1 MDDIGAEDENAN
13 DRHFVTS
20 LQRGLRVI
28 TAYRPDD
35 RALSNQALAER
46 TGLPRSTV
54 ARFTHT
60 LHRLGYL
67 VHHARSSGYSLAP
80 RVIELSRAALV
91 STGISELARPSME
104 ALSELGPVSVAL
116 GVASDSG
123 IRYLELARRPEAV
136 VLNLDVGALVP
147 TLQTA
152 IGRAYLSAL
161 SEARRAAVLRQ
172 LNAEDP
178 ALYDAQAPLLAAEME
193 RYQSDGYV
201 TSFGCWW
208 PELNAAATTIRFA
221 EDGDPLLLSISGLSS
236 ALTPE
241 KVRSDYAAALM
252 HSARV
257 IEGRMRRR
265 YSE

>member
-1 MDDIGAEDENAN
+1 MGGIEDDDENAG

-20 LQRGLRVI
+20 LERGLRVI
-28 TAYRPDD
+28 AAYRPDD
-35 RALSNQALAER
+35 RALSNQEIAAR

-60 LHRLGYL
+60 LRKLGYL
-67 VHHARSSGYSLAP
+67 VHHARVSGYSLAP

-104 ALSELGPVSVAL
+104 ALSELGPFSVVL
-116 GVASDSG
+116 GTASNGG
-123 IRYLELARRPEAV
+123 IRYLDLARRPEAI

-147 TLQTA
+147 VLQTA

-161 SEARRAAVLRQ
+161 SEPRRAAFLRR
-172 LNAEDP
+172 ARSADP
-178 ALYDAQAPLLAAEME
+178 ALCDEQAPLLAIEMGRFAAE
-193 RYQSDGYV
+193 GYV

-208 PELNAAATTIRFA
+208 PELNAVATTIRFA

-241 KVRSDYAAALM
+241 KVHSEYAAALVN
-252 HSARV
+252 SARV

-265 YSE
+265 FSE

>member
-1 MDDIGAEDENAN
+1 MTEFDAEDENAG

-35 RALSNQALAER
+35 RALTNQALAER

-60 LHRLGYL
+60 LHKLGYL
-67 VHHARSSGYSLAP
+67 VHHARSAGYSLAP

-91 STGISELARPSME
+91 STGINELARPSME
-104 ALSELGPVSVAL
+104 ALSELGPFSVAL
-116 GVASDSG
+116 GVASDGG
-123 IRYLELARRPEAV
+123 IRYLDLARRPEAI

-147 TLQTA
+147 VLQTA

-161 SEARRAAVLRQ
+161 SEVRRAAMLRQ
-172 LNAEDP
+172 LKAADP

-193 RYQSDGYV
+193 RYQSEGYV

-241 KVRSDYAAALM
+241 KVRGEYAAALM
-252 HSARV
+252 NAARV